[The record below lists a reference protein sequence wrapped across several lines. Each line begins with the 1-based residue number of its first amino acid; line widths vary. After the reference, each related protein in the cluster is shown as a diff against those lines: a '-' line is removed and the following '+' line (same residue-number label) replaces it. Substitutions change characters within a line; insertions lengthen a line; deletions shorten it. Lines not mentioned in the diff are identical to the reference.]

1 MKMLDDIK
9 AYWDSV
15 KTDYENR
22 YQVPFLSEFETS
34 KDYLEK
40 MKSYLLSRQ
49 KDFPADVDVVCTLA
63 SVELELREGRDNCA
77 KLLETFLDSY
87 DETLEDRQKA
97 RVYTNMAFYHDYSK
111 EALDCLTK
119 AKALNSPFVE
129 TYTGLGLYH
138 FAEYEF
144 DKAEKNSAL
153 SRDYFNMAKNLADNY
168 VCVFNYAISL
178 YELKDYESAK
188 AIFLDLLKLY
198 PNRMRLLLCLAY
210 CELYLGNKEKVV
222 SYLAQVKLGQDE
234 RYTLDTDDIV
244 EYEIFDVYYLL
255 DEYDTFIRCYENVL
269 DSYYTADWE
278 HYFYAL
284 WLKNEKALF
293 AQLEEKNRAYFEK
306 AIEEAKLDEDYE
318 SEAEKQ
324 EIIADWEVGERD
336 FDQMM
341 TRIKA
346 GSPKPAMQLSLSP
359 EYVCFMVDCV
369 RHRF

>member
-1 MKMLDDIK
+1 MKVLDDIK
-9 AYWDSV
+9 IYWYEL
-15 KTDYENR
+15 KTEYENK
-22 YQVPFLSEFETS
+22 YQAPFLSDFETS

-49 KDFPADVDVVCTLA
+49 KESPADVDVVCTLA
-63 SVELELREGRDNCA
+63 SVKLELREGRDNCA
-77 KLLETFLDSY
+77 RFLEAFLDNYGESL
-87 DETLEDRQKA
+87 DDRQKA
-97 RVYTNMAFYHDYSK
+97 RVSTNMAFYHDYSK
-111 EALDCLTK
+111 EALVCLAK

-129 TYTGLGLYH
+129 TYTGLGCYY

-144 DKAEKNSAL
+144 DKAEKNIAL
-153 SRDYFNMAKNLADNY
+153 SRDYFKMARNLANNY
-168 VCVFNYAISL
+168 LCAFNYAVSL

-188 AIFLDLLKLY
+188 AIFLDLLNLY

-210 CELYLGNKEKVV
+210 CEFYLGNKEKVI
-222 SYLAQVKLGQDE
+222 SYLSQVKLGQDE
-234 RYTLDTDDIV
+234 CYTLDTDDIID
-244 EYEIFDVYYLL
+244 YEIFDVYYLL

-269 DSYYTADWE
+269 DTYYTADWE

-293 AQLEEKNRAYFEK
+293 AQLEEKNRTYFEES
-306 AIEEAKLDEDYE
+306 IEEAKLDKDYE

-324 EIIADWEVGERD
+324 EIIADWEAGKRA
-336 FDQMM
+336 FDQMI
-341 TRIKA
+341 TRIKS
-346 GSPKPAMQLSLSP
+346 GSSKPAMQLSLSP